1 MLIPAS
7 KNLTKG
13 SQWIKR
19 QLGPRAVDWMR
30 PVLHDGSARIA
41 RLTFG
46 SNLSELAMFFGTDKL
61 EHGYTGH
68 YQTHFGHLRQNRL
81 NLLEIG
87 IGGYEN
93 PRLGG
98 ESLKMW
104 KAFFPHAV
112 IHGLDI
118 HDKAPLAESRIKIW
132 RGSQTDEALLR
143 SIASVPG
150 GLDIVIDDGSHR
162 SEHVIATFQILFP
175 LLKDGGVYAI
185 EDTQTSYWPEYG
197 GLVGRDSGQQT
208 TMGFFKA
215 LSDGLNYEE
224 FKDIEYVPTYTD
236 RHIVAM
242 HFYHNLIV
250 LQKGHNSSN
259 GVPQNNRAMS

>member
-1 MLIPAS
+1 MVS
-7 KNLTKG
+7 
-13 SQWIKR
+13 
-19 QLGPRAVDWMR
+19 D
-30 PVLHDGSARIA
+30 
-41 RLTFG
+41 
-46 SNLSELAMFFGTDKL
+46 E
-61 EHGYTGH
+61 TGH
-68 YQTHFGHLRQNRL
+68 
-81 NLLEIG
+81 IG
-87 IGGYEN
+87 DT
-93 PRLGG
+93 
-98 ESLKMW
+98 S
-104 KAFFPHAV
+104 
-112 IHGLDI
+112 
-118 HDKAPLAESRIKIW
+118 S
-132 RGSQTDEALLR
+132 
-143 SIASVPG
+143 
-150 GLDIVIDDGSHR
+150 DGSHR

-250 LQKGHNSSN
+250 LQKGHNDSN
-259 GVPQNNRAMS
+259 SVPPNNQAMS